1 MSTHSLQY
9 CLQAP
14 YLLRGRVQVSR
25 SQKGCENSLWVV
37 QHTPA
42 ISGLLWWAST
52 VVKDITKECRNS
64 HFSYQL
70 YSQSGR
76 ICLPVLWTETWNNT
90 QGGIWTT
97 PLRNNL
103 SVSAPLTWNS
113 APLYNGYRCDL
124 GWARF
129 NLQQFNL
136 KKCRFNICTHLWQR
150 TQLKSIWKVAK
161 PWGEVVGYLFNS
173 QVIQHSGSG
182 SMLTSKVFCFCFFLQ
197 WQNVILAKSLQQ
209 TRVSGCVVQAV
220 QDRNVGLLTQ
230 WSSKES
236 KCCRWRTHHPCV
248 TLKWIDIEHYK
259 PSLVLHGRTAAKNV
273 SFQHEKDC
281 GLFCYLCKC
290 SDLWPHTWEQS
301 CLCSCVG
308 CCSLDGGD
316 TDLKLIETRSHH
328 HQTHHSVCHRFF

>member
-1 MSTHSLQY
+1 MSCST
-9 CLQAP
+9 
-14 YLLRGRVQVSR
+14 
-25 SQKGCENSLWVV
+25 
-37 QHTPA
+37 HTPA

-76 ICLPVLWTETWNNT
+76 ICLLVLWTETWNNT

-182 SMLTSKVFCFCFFLQ
+182 SMLTSKVFCFCFFYSGKMWS
-197 WQNVILAKSLQQ
+197 WQSLYNRLEFQGVLFKLFK
-209 TRVSGCVVQAV
+209 TEMLDCWHNDHPRNLSVAGEGHIIPVS
-220 QDRNVGLLTQ
+220 
-230 WSSKES
+230 
-236 KCCRWRTHHPCV
+236 
-248 TLKWIDIEHYK
+248 
-259 PSLVLHGRTAAKNV
+259 
-273 SFQHEKDC
+273 
-281 GLFCYLCKC
+281 
-290 SDLWPHTWEQS
+290 LWNE
-301 CLCSCVG
+301 
-308 CCSLDGGD
+308 
-316 TDLKLIETRSHH
+316 
-328 HQTHHSVCHRFF
+328 